1 MLYGINIFNVLLLF
15 FLIKLK
21 YFIEFNEV
29 YILEVILNF
38 FIILVFFNILMM
50 IVFGLNFVIFFNNWF
65 VFDKIIVNL

>member
-1 MLYGINIFNVLLLF
+1 MLYGISIFSVLLLF

>member
-38 FIILVFFNILMM
+38 FIILVFFNMLMM